1 MQPPF
6 TLGLLGGC
14 GKGRSTAKYFESVV
28 NYYLKTFSRIR
39 FLLPVTT
46 VGERSVASH
55 LLECRAG
62 DSRMEIYLMLSS
74 RQWSNYISG
83 VSGDRSEE
91 CCRIIAAADH
101 CEILPGSKVI
111 LSQSAL
117 FRLFIERCDL
127 IIFHEHRAGWRETEG
142 FDAQGLESGVPIP
155 VQYRLGAPGY
165 AAISYPPDRREYLDS
180 QSVYY
185 DPAAEYG
192 QSTSYIRRNGFS
204 IQSDRLPMIFLRK
217 WLAELPTRCYRYL
230 MSPED
235 LSALFFTKDRPNRD
249 CLSLKAFAFAY
260 TTRRGKKEVAYGNEA
275 INRFM
280 QFRELLERIAAK
292 REEGEPVEPFDLL
305 DFGAYDELIKTFAI
319 DGRTQPS
326 ERSETASEADTQNSI
341 HKGRTAENRSPTDAA
356 DSANAT
362 ERSDKWD

>member
-46 VGERSVASH
+46 AGERSVASH

-83 VSGDRSEE
+83 VASDRSEE
-91 CCRIIAAADH
+91 CSRIIAAADH

-127 IIFHEHRAGWRETEG
+127 IIFNEHRAGWQETEM
-142 FDAQGLESGVPIP
+142 FDAQVLESGVPIP

-192 QSTSYIRRNGFS
+192 QSTSYIRRNGFR

-217 WLAELPTRCYRYL
+217 WLAELPTRCYKYL
-230 MSPED
+230 MSPD
-235 LSALFFTKDRPNRD
+235 GVSALFLIKDRPLMD
-249 CLSLKAFAFAY
+249 CLSLKVFAFAY
-260 TTRRGKKEVAYGNEA
+260 TTRRGKKEIAYGNEA
-275 INRFM
+275 LNRFM

-292 REEGEPVEPFDLL
+292 RKEGEPVEPFDLL
-305 DFGAYDELIKTFAI
+305 DFDAYDEVLPTFAI
-319 DGRTQPS
+319 DACAQ
-326 ERSETASEADTQNSI
+326 TAESSKTISEANTTNPI
-341 HKGRTAENRSPTDAA
+341 HKD
-356 DSANAT
+356 
-362 ERSDKWD
+362 

>member
-14 GKGRSTAKYFESVV
+14 GKGRSTANYFESVV

-39 FLLPVTT
+39 VLLPVTT
-46 VGERSVASH
+46 AGERSLASH

-62 DSRMEIYLMLSS
+62 DSRLEIYLMLSN

-83 VSGDRSEE
+83 VSSDRSEE
-91 CCRIIAAADH
+91 CSRIIATADH

-111 LSQSAL
+111 LSRPAL

-127 IIFHEHRAGWRETEG
+127 IIFNEHRAGWQETEM
-142 FDAQGLESGVPIP
+142 FDAQVLESGVPIP

-165 AAISYPPDRREYLDS
+165 AAISYPPDRREYLDF

-185 DPAAEYG
+185 DPAAEYR
-192 QSTSYIRRNGFS
+192 QSTSYIRRNGFR

-217 WLAELPTRCYRYL
+217 WLAELPTRCYKYL
-230 MSPED
+230 MSPD
-235 LSALFFTKDRPNRD
+235 GVSALFFIKDKPNRD
-249 CLSLKAFAFAY
+249 CLSLKVFAFAY
-260 TTRRGKKEVAYGNEA
+260 TTRCGKREIAYGNEA
-275 INRFM
+275 LNRFM

-305 DFGAYDELIKTFAI
+305 DFDAYDELLKTFAI
-319 DGRTQPS
+319 AGRTQPS
-326 ERSETASEADTQNSI
+326 ERSETTSEANTQNSI
-341 HKGRTAENRSPTDAA
+341 HKG
-356 DSANAT
+356 
-362 ERSDKWD
+362 

>member
-1 MQPPF
+1 M
-6 TLGLLGGC
+6 
-14 GKGRSTAKYFESVV
+14 
-28 NYYLKTFSRIR
+28 
-39 FLLPVTT
+39 
-46 VGERSVASH
+46 
-55 LLECRAG
+55 
-62 DSRMEIYLMLSS
+62 
-74 RQWSNYISG
+74 
-83 VSGDRSEE
+83 
-91 CCRIIAAADH
+91 
-101 CEILPGSKVI
+101 
-111 LSQSAL
+111 
-117 FRLFIERCDL
+117 
-127 IIFHEHRAGWRETEG
+127 
-142 FDAQGLESGVPIP
+142 FDTQVQESGVPIP

-235 LSALFFTKDRPNRD
+235 LSALFFTKDRSNWD

-260 TTRRGKKEVAYGNEA
+260 TTRRGKKEIAYGNEA
-275 INRFM
+275 LNRFM

-305 DFGAYDELIKTFAI
+305 DFDAYDEVLQTFAI
-319 DGRTQPS
+319 DGRTQTS
-326 ERSETASEADTQNSI
+326 ERSETASEADTTNPI

-362 ERSDKWD
+362 ERGDKWD